1 MVGEMRFLDPKDK
14 PILVCLICI
23 VSLVGLFFLGF
34 FALSWAQESA
44 WYCRPYGTV
53 EYRGEPAPDGLKVVA
68 LIGDEEFDHCLTK
81 GGEYSLLIP
90 KDDPATIKK
99 EGWTEEDVVTIK
111 INGFSANP
119 RFKAFAGTQKINLY
133 VSTLDVKLTT
143 WGKIKGLFR

>member
-1 MVGEMRFLDPKDK
+1 MIGGKILLDSKAK
-14 PILVCLICI
+14 VILACLICI
-23 VSLVGLFFLGF
+23 VGVVELFFLGF

-68 LIGDEEFDHCLTK
+68 LIGDEEFDHGVTK
-81 GGEYSLLIP
+81 GGEYVLLIP
-90 KDDPATIKK
+90 KDDPATTKK
-99 EGWTEEDVVTIK
+99 EGWAEEDVITIK
-111 INGFSANP
+111 VNGSSANP

-143 WGKIKGLFR
+143 WGKIKALFR